1 MTSQDAYNS
10 LKLFRKL
17 LISSMQ
23 SRSSNS
29 RLSKFHKSKRNLWS
43 KISRSLHKT
52 NSLILIGNWRVS
64 KLANDAWIKNFS
76 NILSKRVSSIY
87 LMIYSLMRNL
97 KLPKIK
103 TAIRQIKRERL
114 LKWIQIRV
122 KNKMIRVRFK
132 RTKRNEKRKRKQ
144 RSKTM

>member
-1 MTSQDAYNS
+1 MTSQGAYSS

-43 KISRSLHKT
+43 KTNRSLHKT
-52 NSLILIGNWRVS
+52 NSLILIGNWRVL
-64 KLANDAWIKNFS
+64 KLANVAWIKSFS
-76 NILSKRVSSIY
+76 NISSKHVNSIF
-87 LMIYSLMRNL
+87 LMIFSLMKNL

-103 TAIRQIKRERL
+103 TTMRQKKRERL
-114 LKWIQIRV
+114 LKWILIKV
-122 KNKMIRVRFK
+122 KNKMIRVKFK
-132 RTKRNEKRKRKQ
+132 RAKRNEKRKRKQ
-144 RSKTM
+144 RSKAM

>member
-29 RLSKFHKSKRNLWS
+29 RLSKFLKSKRNLWS
-43 KISRSLHKT
+43 KTSRSLHKT